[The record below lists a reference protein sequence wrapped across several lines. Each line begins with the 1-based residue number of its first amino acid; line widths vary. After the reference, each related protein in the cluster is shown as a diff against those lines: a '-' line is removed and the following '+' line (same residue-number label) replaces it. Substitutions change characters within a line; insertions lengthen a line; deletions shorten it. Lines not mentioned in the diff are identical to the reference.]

1 MNLPIQPTIT
11 VQELLESVSDTF
23 SLKLVTGKIGLE
35 RKITVCHLQRLALAL
50 TGNSTYID
58 LGRIQVLG
66 QSENSYL
73 QQLPSEQ
80 QLNLIAGLPLSQI
93 TAILITK
100 SLEPPKALLQ
110 LAEIANLPILVTP
123 DPTAIAIAKLTNFL
137 EQKLAPMIILHG
149 VMVSMFGLGILLK
162 GESGVGKS
170 ECALDLITRGHQ
182 LVSDDVVEVRRIG
195 TEYLL
200 CSAPEMVRDHMEI
213 RGLGILNIKDLFG
226 FSSVS
231 LSQQLDLIIRLERW
245 DQKKAY
251 DRVGLDE
258 EFSKVLE
265 FPVPMISLPVTFGRN
280 VSTLVEVAVRNHILK
295 LRGINAVQEFTT
307 RHMAMLAINTLSQK
321 K

>member
-11 VQELLESVSDTF
+11 VQELLEGISSNLA
-23 SLKLVTGKIGLE
+23 LKLVTGNLGLQ
-35 RKITVCHLQRLALAL
+35 RKVTVCHLQRLALAL
-50 TGNSTYID
+50 TGNSSYID
-58 LGRIQVLG
+58 IGRIQVLG

-73 QQLPSEQ
+73 AQLPSEQ

-93 TAILITK
+93 TAVLITK
-100 SLEPPKALLQ
+100 NLEPPKSLLQ
-110 LAEIANLPILVTP
+110 LAEIAQLPILITSE
-123 DPTAIAIAKLTNFL
+123 PTAIAIAKLTNFL
-137 EQKLAPMIILHG
+137 QQKLAPMLILHG
-149 VMVSMFGLGILLK
+149 VMVSMFGLGVLLQ

-195 TEYLL
+195 TEYLM
-200 CSAPEMVRDHMEI
+200 CSAPELVRDHMEI

-226 FSSVS
+226 FSAIS

-251 DRVGLDE
+251 DRIGLDE

-265 FPVPMISLPVTFGRN
+265 LAVPMLSLPVTFGRN
-280 VSTLVEVAVRNHILK
+280 VSTLVEVAIRNHLLK

-307 RHMAMLAINTLSQK
+307 RHMAALAINSLSQK